1 QLYNETDYKAH
12 FTDNFWKTVELIID
26 TFINEQNHEQS
37 DYFLKRFDCPPQDT
51 LSNNG
56 RGASVGYTGMVW
68 SGFRPSDDACE
79 YGYFI
84 LRNFFIVSVLKQLIP
99 LITEGKYSFLK
110 ENCSSLIF
118 DIEEGI
124 NKYGILTVD
133 ETGEKIYAYEVD
145 GLGNQ
150 LFMDDANVPS
160 LLSLPF
166 LDYCS
171 PTDPLYQS
179 TRKYILSNYN
189 KYYYSG
195 KYLAGIGSPHTPPDH
210 VWPISVAMEGLT
222 TNDVN
227 IIEKK
232 IHDISTTD
240 AGTFQCHEGVHVD
253 DPNQYTREWFSW
265 SNMTYCQLVFHYL
278 KVTDKY

>member
-1 QLYNETDYKAH
+1 DIEAMWLRDSTFQILSYLQIANDIEEIKQLVHGVIEQQIDYIQHDPYANAFNEGESGAHYSNDESNIPISDLVWERKFEIDSLCAPLFLAIQLYNETDYKAH

-84 LRNFFIVSVLKQLIP
+84 PGNLFIVSVLKQLIP
-99 LITEGKYSFLK
+99 LIPERKYSFLK

-179 TRKYILSNYN
+179 TRKYI
-189 KYYYSG
+189 
-195 KYLAGIGSPHTPPDH
+195 
-210 VWPISVAMEGLT
+210 
-222 TNDVN
+222 
-227 IIEKK
+227 
-232 IHDISTTD
+232 
-240 AGTFQCHEGVHVD
+240 
-253 DPNQYTREWFSW
+253 
-265 SNMTYCQLVFHYL
+265 
-278 KVTDKY
+278 